1 VNTRVLR
8 SWTPSWLAAYALHFE
23 ASIERSVESFSC
35 ALASGSRVL
44 DAGAGEAQY
53 RKRFGQH
60 RYVAVDLGIGDSSW
74 DYARLDAVADLARL
88 PFRSG
93 SFDAALSVVTLE
105 HVTDPCS
112 VLREMARTIRDGG
125 SLLLIVPQEWE
136 VHQAPHDYFRYT
148 RYGAR
153 HLLEA
158 AGFTSISIE
167 PVGGFFR
174 LLSRRLLNGLQ
185 FFPVILLPLTLILLA
200 VPALILPLLDP
211 LDRERSFTLGYV
223 CRARKGRQA
232 A

>member
-8 SWTPSWLAAYALHFE
+8 RWTPSWLAGYALHFE
-23 ASIERSVESFSC
+23 ASIEKSVADFSS
-35 ALASGSRVL
+35 ALADGSRVL
-44 DAGAGEAQY
+44 DAGAGEGQY
-53 RKRFGQH
+53 RDRFRQH
-60 RYVAVDLGIGDSSW
+60 RYAAVDLGIGDTSW
-74 DYARLDAVADLARL
+74 DYGKLDAVADLARL

-93 SFDAALSVVTLE
+93 CFDAALSVVTLE
-105 HVTDPCS
+105 HVTDPGS

-136 VHQAPHDYFRYT
+136 VHQAPHDYFRFT
-148 RYGAR
+148 RYGAH

-158 AGFTSISIE
+158 AGFTSVRIE

-185 FFPVILLPLTLILLA
+185 FFPAVILPLALLLLA

-211 LDRERSFTLGYV
+211 LDRDRSFTLGYV
-223 CRARKGRQA
+223 CRATKGTG
-232 A
+232 